1 MLDTR
6 TINWVGI
13 FPVSGILEHK
23 VLSPS
28 LGLCQYLGARIHL
41 ISDTLGVGITVY
53 AISLPLTF
61 SIIFSEK
68 LLLHSINGFW

>member
-41 ISDTLGVGITVY
+41 ISDRLGVGIIVY